1 MKTSLDVIEQAFRRL
16 GIKAE
21 DEALTAD
28 QMAYANQTLE
38 ALMVEL
44 REHMPLDGWPDAI
57 PDRAFVPL
65 SNMLASEI
73 GPSYS
78 VPSEARTVA
87 YVRLMAVMRPDDRE
101 QSEAVYY

>member
-28 QMAYANQTLE
+28 QMAYANQTLQ

-44 REHMPLDGWPDAI
+44 RDHMPLDGWPDAI
-57 PDRAFVPL
+57 PERAFIPF
-65 SNMLASEI
+65 SNMLAAEL

-78 VPSEARTVA
+78 VPSEPRAMA

-101 QSEAVYY
+101 KSQAVYY